1 MVDKL
6 IEWLKSLPKKFL
18 DWWEHFTSR
27 QKIAIASLTV
37 FVIAAFV
44 FLIVSVTKPQYVR
57 IYRAEN
63 PSDAQTAID
72 LLKSTDGM
80 DYKTSEDGLEIF
92 INRKNYTEAN
102 LLLGSNNIYTSA
114 FGIDNVSEGGFTST
128 EADRQ
133 RRYVVYLE
141 SMMEETLETYTF
153 VKEAQVQLTVP
164 QDDGTLISQ
173 QQETSAGVMLTLSGD
188 CSRDVAAGMARFIAT
203 ALGNDSTECIVIT
216 DNRGNLLFS
225 GSSETSSYGLASSL
239 MELQSKWT
247 ELTVNRVRDVFLRSN
262 SFSNVEVAANI
273 VIDTSN
279 REVAEHLYSAP
290 AGREEGMLASRD
302 TYHEESNGG
311 VSGVPG
317 TDSQV
322 ETGYDYRNGQYSN
335 TVVDETSE
343 DFLANEK
350 TIREE
355 IPAGGIKA
363 DESSISAIC
372 INYNVI
378 REEDVKAQGLLDGE
392 GITWEQYKLNNS
404 ARVQVEVSEELYQFV
419 ANATG
424 INKNNISLI
433 VYEEPF
439 FVDKEGIDV
448 ETADVL
454 QIILILLILGL
465 LAFVVLRSMRS
476 VKGEVEEEEISI
488 DDILK
493 STPVDTL
500 EEINLEDKSESR
512 KIVEKFVDDN
522 PEAAAN
528 LLRNWLTEDWG

>member
-6 IEWLKSLPKKFL
+6 LEWLKSLPKKFQ

-27 QKIAIASLTV
+27 QKIAVAALAVS
-37 FVIAAFV
+37 VIAAFV
-44 FLIVSVTKPQYVR
+44 ILIISVTKPQYVR
-57 IYRAEN
+57 IYKADT
-63 PSDAQTAID
+63 PADAQTAID
-72 LLKSTDGM
+72 LLKGADGM
-80 DYKTSEDGLEIF
+80 DYTTSEDGLEIY
-92 INRKNYTEAN
+92 INRNNYTEAN

-133 RRYVVYLE
+133 RRYVKYLE
-141 SMMEETLETYTF
+141 TMMEDTLKTYAF
-153 VKEAQVQLTVP
+153 VKEATVQLTVP
-164 QDDGTLISQ
+164 QDDGTMISK
-173 QQETSAGVMLTLSGD
+173 QQETSAGVMLTLSGE

-216 DNRGNLLFS
+216 DNQGNLLFS
-225 GSSETSSYGLASSL
+225 GSSESSSYGIASSL
-239 MELQSKWT
+239 MELQSRWT
-247 ELTVNRVRDVFLRSN
+247 DLTVNKVRDVFLKSN
-262 SFSNVEVAANI
+262 SFSNVEVAAN
-273 VIDTSN
+273 VVVDTAN
-279 REVAEHLYSAP
+279 RQVSEHLYSAP
-290 AGREEGMLASRD
+290 EGRDEGMLAERD
-302 TYHEESNGG
+302 TYHAENNGG
-311 VSGVPG
+311 TSGEPG

-322 ETGYDYRNGQYSN
+322 ETGYLYPNGQYSN
-335 TVVDETSE
+335 SVEDETAE
-343 DFLANEK
+343 RFLPNEK
-350 TIREE
+350 TIFEE

-372 INYNVI
+372 INYKVI
-378 REEDVKAQGLLDGE
+378 NEADVEAQGLLDGE
-392 GITWEQYKLNNS
+392 NITWEQYKLNNA

-433 VYEEPF
+433 IYEEPF

-454 QIILILLILGL
+454 QIVLILLILGL

-476 VKGEVEEEEISI
+476 VKVEEEEAEISI

-493 STPVDTL
+493 STPVDAL
-500 EEINLEDKSESR
+500 EEINVEDKSESR
-512 KIVEKFVDDN
+512 KIVEKFVEDN

-528 LLRNWLTEDWG
+528 LLRNWLSEDWG

>member
-6 IEWLKSLPKKFL
+6 LEWLKSLPQKIL

-27 QKIAIASLTV
+27 QKIAIAALAV
-37 FVIAAFV
+37 GVIAAFV
-44 FLIVSVTKPQYVR
+44 ILIVSVTKPQYVR

-72 LLKSTDGM
+72 LLQSTDGM

-114 FGIDNVSEGGFTST
+114 FGIDNVSEGGFTTT

-164 QDDGTLISQ
+164 QDDGTMISR
-173 QQETSAGVMLTLSGD
+173 QQETSAGVMLTLSGE
-188 CSRDVAAGMARFIAT
+188 CTRDAAAGMARFIAT

-225 GSSETSSYGLASSL
+225 GTSETSSYGLASSL

-247 ELTVNRVRDVFLRSN
+247 ELTVNRVRDVFLNTN

-279 REVAEHLYSAP
+279 RQVSRHLYSAP
-290 AGREEGMLASRD
+290 EGSEEGLPASRD
-302 TYHEESNGG
+302 TYHEENTGG
-311 VSGVPG
+311 TSGVPG

-322 ETGYDYRNGQYSN
+322 ETGYQYPNNQYSN
-335 TVVDETSE
+335 SVVDETSV
-343 DFLANEK
+343 DFLQDEE
-350 TIREE
+350 TIFED

-392 GITWEQYKLNNS
+392 GVTWEQYKLNNGG
-404 ARVQVEVSEELYQFV
+404 RVQVEASEELYQFV

-424 INKNNISLI
+424 ISAKNISLI
-433 VYEEPF
+433 IYEEPF

-476 VKGEVEEEEISI
+476 VKTEEEEAEISI

-493 STPVDTL
+493 STPVDSL
-500 EEINLEDKSESR
+500 EEINVDDKSESR

>member
-6 IEWLKSLPKKFL
+6 LEWLKSLPKKFL

-27 QKIAIASLTV
+27 QKIAITALAV
-37 FVIAAFV
+37 CVIFAFVI
-44 FLIVSVTKPQYVR
+44 LIVSVTKPQYVR
-57 IYRAEN
+57 IFRAEN
-63 PSDAQTAID
+63 PVDAQTAID

-164 QDDGTLISQ
+164 QDDGTMISR
-173 QQETSAGVMLTLSGD
+173 QQETSAGVMLTLSGE
-188 CSRDVAAGMARFIAT
+188 CTRDAAAGMARFIAT

-216 DNRGNLLFS
+216 DNQGHLLFS

-247 ELTVNRVRDVFLRSN
+247 EVTVDRVRDVFLNTN

-273 VIDTSN
+273 VIDTAN
-279 REVAEHLYSAP
+279 REVAKHIYNAP
-290 AGREEGMLASRD
+290 EGSNEGLPASRD
-302 TYHEESNGG
+302 TYHEENNGG
-311 VSGVPG
+311 TSGVPG

-322 ETGYDYRNGQYSN
+322 ETGYQYPDSQYSN
-335 TVVDETSE
+335 SVVDETSV
-343 DFLANEK
+343 DFLQNEE
-350 TIREE
+350 TIHEE

-392 GITWEQYKLNNS
+392 GVTWEQYKLNNGG
-404 ARVQVEVSEELYQFV
+404 RVQVEASEELYQFV

-424 INKNNISLI
+424 ISVKNISLI
-433 VYEEPF
+433 IYEEPF

-476 VKGEVEEEEISI
+476 VKAEDEEAEISI

-500 EEINLEDKSESR
+500 EEINVDDKSESR

>member
-6 IEWLKSLPKKFL
+6 LEWLKSLPKKFL

-27 QKIAIASLTV
+27 QKIAITALAV

-44 FLIVSVTKPQYVR
+44 ILIVNVTKPQYVR

-72 LLKSTDGM
+72 LLNSADGM
-80 DYKTSEDGLEIF
+80 DFKTSEDGLEIF
-92 INRKNYTEAN
+92 INRNNYTEAN

-141 SMMEETLETYTF
+141 SMMEDTLKTYTF
-153 VKEAQVQLTVP
+153 VKDAQVQLTVP

-216 DNRGNLLFS
+216 DNLGNLLFS
-225 GSSETSSYGLASSL
+225 GSSETSSYGVASSL

-247 ELTVNRVRDVFLRSN
+247 ELTINRVRDVFLRSN

-273 VIDTSN
+273 VINTSN
-279 REVAEHLYSAP
+279 KQVSQHLYSAP
-290 AGREEGMLASRD
+290 DGREEGMLANRD
-302 TYHEESNGG
+302 TYHEENTGS
-311 VSGVPG
+311 VSGTPG

-322 ETGYDYRNGQYSN
+322 ETGYDYENGQYSSS
-335 TVVDETSE
+335 VVDETSE
-343 DFLANEK
+343 DFLPNET
-350 TIREE
+350 TIFED

-392 GITWEQYKLNNS
+392 GVTWEQYKLNNG

-500 EEINLEDKSESR
+500 EEINVDDKSEAR
-512 KIVEKFVDDN
+512 KIVEKFVEDN

-528 LLRNWLTEDWG
+528 LLRNWLSEDWG

>member
-6 IEWLKSLPKKFL
+6 LEWLKSLPKKFQ

-27 QKIAIASLTV
+27 QKIAIAALV
-37 FVIAAFV
+37 AGVIAAFV
-44 FLIVSVTKPQYVR
+44 ILIIYITKPQYVR
-57 IYRAEN
+57 IYQAET
-63 PSDAQTAID
+63 PADAQAVLD
-72 LLKSTDGM
+72 LLEETEGM
-80 DYKTSEDGLEIF
+80 DYNTSEDGLEIY
-92 INRKNYTEAN
+92 INRKNYTEAY

-133 RRYVVYLE
+133 RRYVKYLE
-141 SMMEETLETYTF
+141 TLTEDALKTYTF
-153 VKEAQVQLTVP
+153 VKDATVQMTVP
-164 QDDGTLISQ
+164 QDDGTMIAQ
-173 QQETSAGVMLTLSGD
+173 QKDTSVSVMLTLSGE
-188 CSRDVAAGMARFIAT
+188 CTRDAAAGMARFIAT
-203 ALGNDSTECIVIT
+203 AVGNDSTEAIVIV
-216 DNRGNLLFS
+216 DNQGNLLFS
-225 GSSETSSYGLASSL
+225 GSSETSSYGIASTL
-239 MELQSKWT
+239 MELQSQWT
-247 ELTVNRVRDVFLRSN
+247 EITVNRVRDVFLRSN

-273 VIDTSN
+273 VIDPSN
-279 REVAEHLYSAP
+279 RQVSRHLYSAP
-290 AGREEGMLASRD
+290 EGREEGMLASRD
-302 TYHEESNGG
+302 TYHAENTGG
-311 VSGVPG
+311 TSGVPG

-322 ETGYDYRNGQYSN
+322 ETGYEMPDSEYQSSLE
-335 TVVDETSE
+335 DEVAE
-343 DFLANEK
+343 DFLPNEE
-350 TIREE
+350 TIFED

-378 REEDVKAQGLLDGE
+378 REEDVEAQGLLDGDN
-392 GITWEQYKLNNS
+392 ITWEQYKLNNGT
-404 ARVQVEVSEELYQFV
+404 RTQVEVSEELYQFV

-424 INKNNISLI
+424 INESNISLI

-439 FVDKEGIDV
+439 FIDKEGLDV

-476 VKGEVEEEEISI
+476 VKAEEEEPEINI

-493 STPVDTL
+493 STPVDSL
-500 EEINLEDKSESR
+500 EEINLEDKSEAR

>member
-6 IEWLKSLPKKFL
+6 LEWLKSLPKKFQ

-27 QKIAIASLTV
+27 QKIAIAVLAV
-37 FVIAAFV
+37 GVIAAFV
-44 FLIVSVTKPQYVR
+44 ILIVYVTKPQYIR
-57 IYRAEN
+57 IYQADS
-63 PSDAQTAID
+63 PADAQTALD
-72 LLKSTDGM
+72 LLEGADGL
-80 DYKTSEDGLEIF
+80 DYHTSEDGLDIY
-92 INRKNYTEAN
+92 INRKDYTEAN

-141 SMMEETLETYTF
+141 NLMEDTLETYTF
-153 VKEAQVQLTVP
+153 VKAAQVQLTVP
-164 QDDGTLISQ
+164 QDDGTMIAQ
-173 QQETSAGVMLTLSGD
+173 QQETSVAVMLTLSGE
-188 CSRDVAAGMARFIAT
+188 CTRDAAAGMARFIAT
-203 ALGNDSTECIVIT
+203 AMGNDSTECVVIT
-216 DNRGNLLFS
+216 DDRGNLLFS
-225 GSSETSSYGLASSL
+225 GSSESSSYGLASSL
-239 MELQSKWT
+239 MELQLKWT
-247 ELTVNRVRDVFLRSN
+247 ELTVDRVRDVFLRSN

-273 VIDTSN
+273 VINTSN
-279 REVAEHLYSAP
+279 RQVSEHLYSAP
-290 AGREEGMLASRD
+290 DGMENGMLASRD
-302 TYHEESNGG
+302 TYHAENSGG
-311 VSGVPG
+311 TSGVPG

-322 ETGYDYRNGQYSN
+322 ETGYEMPDSEYSSS
-335 TVVDETSE
+335 VVDETSE
-343 DFLANEK
+343 DFLPNEK
-350 TIREE
+350 TIIED

-378 REEDVKAQGLLDGE
+378 REEDVREQGLLDGDN
-392 GITWEQYKLNNS
+392 ITWEQYKLNNG
-404 ARVQVEVSEELYQFV
+404 ARQQVEVSDELYDFV

-433 VYEEPF
+433 IYEEPF
-439 FVDKEGIDV
+439 FVDKEGLDV

-465 LAFVVLRSMRS
+465 LAFVVLRSMHS
-476 VKGEVEEEEISI
+476 AKTEEEEPEISI

-493 STPVDTL
+493 STPVEAL
-500 EEINLEDKSESR
+500 EEINMEDKSESR

>member
-6 IEWLKSLPKKFL
+6 LEWLKSLPKKFQ

-27 QKIAIASLTV
+27 QKIAIAALTV
-37 FVIAAFV
+37 GVVAAFV
-44 FLIVSVTKPQYVR
+44 ILIISVAKPQYVR
-57 IYRAEN
+57 IYKADT
-63 PSDAQTAID
+63 PADAQTAID
-72 LLKSTDGM
+72 LLEGADGM
-80 DYKTSEDGLEIF
+80 DYHTSEDGLEIF
-92 INRKNYTEAN
+92 INRNNYTKAN

-133 RRYVVYLE
+133 RRYVKYLE
-141 SMMEETLETYTF
+141 SMMEDTLESYAF
-153 VKEAQVQLTVP
+153 VKDATVQLTVP

-173 QQETSAGVMLTLSGD
+173 QQETSAGVMLILSGE
-188 CSRDVAAGMARFIAT
+188 CTRDAAAGMARFIAT
-203 ALGNDSTECIVIT
+203 ALGNDSTERIVIT
-216 DNRGNLLFS
+216 DNLGNVLFS
-225 GSSETSSYGLASSL
+225 GSSETSSYGIASSL
-239 MELQSKWT
+239 MDLQNQWT

-273 VIDTSN
+273 VINTSN
-279 REVAEHLYSAP
+279 RQVSEHLYSAP
-290 AGREEGMLASRD
+290 DGRDEGMLASRD
-302 TYHEESNGG
+302 TFHQETSGG
-311 VSGVPG
+311 ASGEPG

-322 ETGYDYRNGQYSN
+322 ETGYLYPNGEYSN
-335 TVVDETSE
+335 SVTDETSE
-343 DFLANEK
+343 DFLPNEK
-350 TIREE
+350 TIFEE

-392 GITWEQYKLNNS
+392 NITWEQYKLNNG
-404 ARVQVEVSEELYQFV
+404 ARVKVDVSEELYQFV

-424 INKNNISLI
+424 ISEKNISLI
-433 VYEEPF
+433 IYEEPF

-448 ETADVL
+448 EAADIL

-476 VKGEVEEEEISI
+476 VKAEEEEAEISI

-493 STPVDTL
+493 STPIEAL
-500 EEINLEDKSESR
+500 EEINVDDKSESR

>member
-6 IEWLKSLPKKFL
+6 LEWLKSLPQKFL

-27 QKIAIASLTV
+27 QKIAITALAV
-37 FVIAAFV
+37 CVIAAFV
-44 FLIVSVTKPQYVR
+44 ILIVSVTKPQYVR

-72 LLKSTDGM
+72 LLQSSDGM

-164 QDDGTLISQ
+164 QDDGTMISR
-173 QQETSAGVMLTLSGD
+173 QQETSAGVMLTLSGE
-188 CSRDVAAGMARFIAT
+188 CSRDAAAGMARFIAT

-225 GSSETSSYGLASSL
+225 GTSETSSYGFASAL

-247 ELTVNRVRDVFLRSN
+247 ELTVNRVRDVFLNTN

-273 VIDTSN
+273 VIDTAN
-279 REVAEHLYSAP
+279 RQVSRHLYSAP
-290 AGREEGMLASRD
+290 DGRNEGMLASRD
-302 TYHEESNGG
+302 TYHEENAGG
-311 VSGVPG
+311 TSGEPG

-322 ETGYDYRNGQYSN
+322 ETGYQYLNNQYSN
-335 TVVDETSE
+335 SVVDETSE
-343 DFLANEK
+343 DFLPDET
-350 TIREE
+350 TIFED

-392 GITWEQYKLNNS
+392 GVTWEQYKLNNGG
-404 ARVQVEVSEELYQFV
+404 RVQVEASEELYQFV

-424 INKNNISLI
+424 ISAKNISLI
-433 VYEEPF
+433 IYEEPF

-476 VKGEVEEEEISI
+476 VKAEEEEAEISI

-500 EEINLEDKSESR
+500 EEINVDDKSESR

>member
-6 IEWLKSLPKKFL
+6 LEWLKSLPKKFL

-27 QKIAIASLTV
+27 QKIAIAALAV
-37 FVIAAFV
+37 GVIAAFV
-44 FLIVSVTKPQYVR
+44 ILIVSVAKPQYIR
-57 IYRAEN
+57 IYRAET
-63 PSDAQTAID
+63 PADAQTALD
-72 LLKSTDGM
+72 LLEGADGM
-80 DYKTSEDGLEIF
+80 DYHTSEDGLEIF

-114 FGIDNVSEGGFTST
+114 FGIDNVSEGGFTTT

-133 RRYVVYLE
+133 RRYVKYLE

-153 VKEAQVQLTVP
+153 VREATVQLTVP
-164 QDDGTLISQ
+164 QDDGTMISQ
-173 QQETSAGVMLTLSGD
+173 QKETSAGVMLTLSGECTGD
-188 CSRDVAAGMARFIAT
+188 AAAGMARFIAT

-216 DNRGNLLFS
+216 DNQGNILFS
-225 GSSETSSYGLASSL
+225 GSSETSSYGVASSM

-273 VIDTSN
+273 VINTSN
-279 REVAEHLYSAP
+279 RQVSEHLYSAP
-290 AGREEGMLASRD
+290 EGREEGMLASRD
-302 TYHEESNGG
+302 TYHAENSGG
-311 VSGVPG
+311 TSGEPG

-322 ETGYDYRNGQYSN
+322 ETGYDYRDGQYSSSV
-335 TVVDETSE
+335 TDEKSE
-343 DFLANEK
+343 DFLPNEK
-350 TIREE
+350 TIFEE

-378 REEDVKAQGLLDGE
+378 REEDAKAQGLLDGD
-392 GITWEQYKLNNS
+392 ITWEQYKLNNG
-404 ARVQVEVSEELYQFV
+404 ARVQVEVAEELYQFV
-419 ANATG
+419 SNATG
-424 INKNNISLI
+424 ISEKNISLI
-433 VYEEPF
+433 IYEEPF

-476 VKGEVEEEEISI
+476 VKTEDEETEISI

-493 STPVDTL
+493 STPIDTL
-500 EEINLEDKSESR
+500 EEINVEDKSESR

>member
-6 IEWLKSLPKKFL
+6 LEWLKSLPKKFQ

-27 QKIAIASLTV
+27 QKIAIAALAAG
-37 FVIAAFV
+37 VIAAFV
-44 FLIVSVTKPQYVR
+44 ILVVYITKPQYVR
-57 IYRAEN
+57 IYQAEN
-63 PSDAQTAID
+63 PADAQAVLD
-72 LLKSTDGM
+72 LLEGADGM
-80 DYKTSEDGLEIF
+80 DYNTSEDGLEIY
-92 INRKNYTEAN
+92 INRKNYTQAY
-102 LLLGSNNIYTSA
+102 LLLGSNNVYTSA

-133 RRYVVYLE
+133 RRYVKYLE
-141 SMMEETLETYTF
+141 TLTEDALKTYTF
-153 VKEAQVQLTVP
+153 VKDATVQMTVP
-164 QDDGTLISQ
+164 QDDGTMIAQ
-173 QQETSAGVMLTLSGD
+173 QKDTSVSVMLTLSGE
-188 CSRDVAAGMARFIAT
+188 CTRDAAAGMARFIAT
-203 ALGNDSTECIVIT
+203 AVGNDSTEAIVIV
-216 DNRGNLLFS
+216 DNQGNLLFS
-225 GSSETSSYGLASSL
+225 GSSETSSYGIASSL
-239 MELQSKWT
+239 MELQSQWT
-247 ELTVNRVRDVFLRSN
+247 EITVNKVRDVFLRSN

-279 REVAEHLYSAP
+279 RQVSRHLYSAP
-290 AGREEGMLASRD
+290 EGREEGMLASRD
-302 TYHEESNGG
+302 TYHAENTGG
-311 VSGVPG
+311 TSGEPG

-322 ETGYDYRNGQYSN
+322 ETGYLAPDNEYQSSLE
-335 TVVDETSE
+335 DEVAE
-343 DFLANEK
+343 DFLPNEE
-350 TIREE
+350 TIFED

-378 REEDVKAQGLLDGE
+378 REEDVEAQGLLDGDN
-392 GITWEQYKLNNS
+392 ITWEQYKLNNG
-404 ARVQVEVSEELYQFV
+404 ARTQVEVNEELYQFV

-424 INKNNISLI
+424 INESNISLI

-439 FVDKEGIDV
+439 FIDKEGLDV

-476 VKGEVEEEEISI
+476 VKAEEEEAEINI

-493 STPVDTL
+493 STPVDAL
-500 EEINLEDKSESR
+500 EEINLEDKSEAR

>member
-6 IEWLKSLPKKFL
+6 LEWLKSLPKKFL

-27 QKIAIASLTV
+27 QKIAIAALAV
-37 FVIAAFV
+37 GVIAAFV
-44 FLIVSVTKPQYVR
+44 ILIVSVTKPQYIR
-57 IYRAEN
+57 IYRAET
-63 PSDAQTAID
+63 PADAQTALD
-72 LLKSTDGM
+72 LLEGADGM
-80 DYKTSEDGLEIF
+80 DYHTSEDGLEIY
-92 INRKNYTEAN
+92 INRNDYTKAN

-133 RRYVVYLE
+133 RRYVKYLE
-141 SMMEETLETYTF
+141 SMMEETLKTYTF
-153 VKEAQVQLTVP
+153 VKDATVQLTVP
-164 QDDGTLISQ
+164 QDDGTMIAQ
-173 QQETSAGVMLTLSGD
+173 QKETSAGVMLTLSGE
-188 CSRDVAAGMARFIAT
+188 CTRDAAAGMARFIAT

-216 DNRGNLLFS
+216 DNQGNLLFS
-225 GSSETSSYGLASSL
+225 GSSETSSYGIASS
-239 MELQSKWT
+239 MMDLQSQWT
-247 ELTVNRVRDVFLRSN
+247 ELTVSKVRDVFLKSN
-262 SFSNVEVAANI
+262 SFSSVEVAANV

-279 REVAEHLYSAP
+279 RQVSEHLYWAP
-290 AGREEGMLASRD
+290 EGREEGMLASRD
-302 TYHEESNGG
+302 TFHQEDSGG
-311 VSGVPG
+311 VSGEPG

-322 ETGYDYRNGQYSN
+322 ETGYMYRDGQYSN
-335 TVVDETSE
+335 SVADELSE
-343 DFLANEK
+343 DYLPNEK
-350 TIREE
+350 TIFEE

-378 REEDVKAQGLLDGE
+378 READVKAQGLLD
-392 GITWEQYKLNNS
+392 GITWEQYKLNNN
-404 ARVQVEVSEELYQFV
+404 ARVQVEVAEELYQFV
-419 ANATG
+419 SNATG
-424 INKNNISLI
+424 INEKNISLI
-433 VYEEPF
+433 IYEEPF

-476 VKGEVEEEEISI
+476 VKTEDEEAEISI

-493 STPVDTL
+493 STPIEAL
-500 EEINLEDKSESR
+500 EEINVEDKSESR

>member
-6 IEWLKSLPKKFL
+6 LEWLKSLPKKFQ

-27 QKIAIASLTV
+27 QKVAIAVLTV
-37 FVIAAFV
+37 GVIAAFV
-44 FLIVSVTKPQYVR
+44 ILIISVTKPSYVS
-57 IYRAEN
+57 IYKAET
-63 PSDAQTAID
+63 PVDAKTALD
-72 LLKSTDGM
+72 LLEGAEGI
-80 DYKTSEDGLEIF
+80 DYHTSEDGLEIF
-92 INRKNYTEAN
+92 VNRKNYTDAN

-141 SMMEETLETYTF
+141 DLTEKSLETYTF

-164 QDDGTLISQ
+164 KDDGTMIAQ
-173 QQETSAGVMLTLSGD
+173 QQETTVGVMLTLSGE
-188 CSRDVAAGMARFIAT
+188 CTRDAAAGMARFIAT
-203 ALGNDSTECIVIT
+203 ALGNDSTEGIVIT
-216 DNRGNLLFS
+216 DNQGNLLFS
-225 GSSETSSYGLASSL
+225 GSSETSSYGLANS
-239 MELQSKWT
+239 MMDLQAKWT
-247 ELTVNRVRDVFLRSN
+247 ELTVNKVRDVFLRSN

-279 REVAEHLYSAP
+279 RQVSEHLYSAP
-290 AGREEGMLASRD
+290 EGREEGMLANRD
-302 TYHEESNGG
+302 TYHEENTGG
-311 VSGVPG
+311 VSGEPG

-322 ETGYDYRNGQYSN
+322 ETGYEYPDGEYSSS
-335 TVVDETSE
+335 VVDETSE
-343 DFLANEK
+343 DFLPNEK
-350 TIREE
+350 TILEE

-372 INYNVI
+372 INYKVI
-378 REEDVKAQGLLDGE
+378 REEDVEEQGLLDGE
-392 GITWEQYKLNNS
+392 NVTWEQYKLNNG
-404 ARVQVEVSEELYQFV
+404 ARVQVEVAEELYTFV
-419 ANATG
+419 SNATG
-424 INKNNISLI
+424 INENNISLI

-439 FVDKEGIDV
+439 FVDKEGLDV

-454 QIILILLILGL
+454 QIVLILLILGL

-476 VKGEVEEEEISI
+476 VKTEEEEAEISI

-493 STPVDTL
+493 STPVDSL
-500 EEINLEDKSESR
+500 EEINVEDKSESR
-512 KIVEKFVDDN
+512 KIVEKFVEDN

-528 LLRNWLTEDWG
+528 LLRNWLSEDWG

>member
-27 QKIAIASLTV
+27 QKIAITALTV

-44 FLIVSVTKPQYVR
+44 FLIVYVTKPQYVR

-63 PSDAQTAID
+63 PADAQTAID
-72 LLKSTDGM
+72 LLQSADGM
-80 DYKTSEDGLEIF
+80 DYRTSEDGLEIY

-114 FGIDNVSEGGFTST
+114 FGIDNVSAGGFTST

-141 SMMEETLETYTF
+141 SMMEETLKTYTF

-164 QDDGTLISQ
+164 QDDGTLIAQ

-216 DNRGNLLFS
+216 DNLGNLLFA

-279 REVAEHLYSAP
+279 RQVSQHLYSAP
-290 AGREEGMLASRD
+290 DGREDGMLASRD
-302 TYHEESNGG
+302 TYYEESNGG

-335 TVVDETSE
+335 TIVRETAEEFLPNEMTIFE
-343 DFLANEK
+343 D
-350 TIREE
+350 

-392 GITWEQYKLNNS
+392 GVTWEQYKLNNG

-476 VKGEVEEEEISI
+476 AKGEVEEEEISI